1 MAMTTQ
7 EISAILKL
15 DHAKVDEVAAYL
27 FPNKLLFSKED
38 VLVIRDYYVKY
49 GMETGTDQGP
59 FAEYLKF
66 DRIAQILE
74 SRLEMARER
83 QRDCVMRLSSVSKM
97 YSEAEHTLPG
107 MTAKIREFREKLK
120 GA

>member
-7 EISAILKL
+7 EISAILKM

-27 FPNKLLFSKED
+27 FPNKLLFTKED
-38 VLVIRDYYVKY
+38 VLMIRDYYVKY
-49 GMETGTDQGP
+49 GLETGKDYGP

-74 SRLEMARER
+74 SRLEVVRER
-83 QRDCVMRLSSVSKM
+83 QRDCVIRLNSVGKM
-97 YSEAEHTLPG
+97 YAEEEHTLPG
-107 MTAKIREFREKLK
+107 MTAKIREFREKMR